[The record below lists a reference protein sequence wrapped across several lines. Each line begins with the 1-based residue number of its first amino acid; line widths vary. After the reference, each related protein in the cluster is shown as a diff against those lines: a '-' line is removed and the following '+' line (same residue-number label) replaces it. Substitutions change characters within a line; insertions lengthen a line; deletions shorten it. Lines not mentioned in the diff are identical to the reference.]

1 MSTENPIR
9 ILITDDH
16 FLVRVGLATVIN
28 TQPDMSVVA
37 QAGDGRQAVEMFRHH
52 RPDVTLMDLRMPEMN
67 GIEAIQAICKE
78 FPDSRIIVL
87 TTYDGDEDIYR
98 ALQAGARSYILKDMV
113 GDELIEAI
121 RVVHSGQRRIP
132 PEIAARLAERMPRS
146 DLTPRELEVL
156 KLIVKGK
163 SNKEIA
169 SELFVTEGTV
179 KVHVNNLLGKLG
191 VSDRTQAAT
200 VAIQRGI
207 VHLE

>member
-1 MSTENPIR
+1 MSAENPIR
-9 ILITDDH
+9 ILISDDH

-28 TQPDMSVVA
+28 TQSDMTVVA
-37 QAGDGRQAVEMFRHH
+37 EAGDGRQAVEMFRQHL
-52 RPDVTLMDLRMPEMN
+52 PDVTLMDLRMPEMN
-67 GIEAIQAICKE
+67 GIEAIQAICRE

-113 GDELIEAI
+113 GDQLLDAI
-121 RVVHSGQRRIP
+121 RAVHAGQRRIP

-146 DLTPRELEVL
+146 ELTPRELEVL
-156 KLIVKGK
+156 RLIVKGK

-169 SELFVTEGTV
+169 GALFVTEGTV

-207 VHLE
+207 VHLD

>member
-1 MSTENPIR
+1 MENPIR

-37 QAGDGRQAVEMFRHH
+37 EAGDGRQAVEMYRQHK
-52 RPDVTLMDLRMPEMN
+52 PDVTLMDLRMPEMN

-78 FPDSRIIVL
+78 FPNSRIIVL

-113 GDELIEAI
+113 GDELIDAI

-163 SNKEIA
+163 SNREIA
-169 SELFVTEGTV
+169 TELFVTEGTV

-191 VSDRTQAAT
+191 VNDRTQAAT

-207 VHLE
+207 VHLD